1 MKVGIDDIRGFL
13 AISEAGGFKPAA
25 DRLGITSS
33 ALTQRIQKLEDYLGV
48 RLFDRSTRSVAPTE
62 LGRLFLP
69 EAQRILHE
77 FESSISRIQ
86 DVVAQRKGQVSIA
99 CLLSIASGLLPNIL
113 TRFRREIPG
122 VRVRVLD
129 DTALRVA
136 DHLRLGRAEFGI
148 DMWHRDDPEFDF
160 EAIVT
165 EPYVVAC
172 PREHELAR
180 ARSVT
185 WERLAG
191 STYVAF
197 GLDSGIGRQLAMSQ
211 RLSGEPYEVQHLG
224 TLLGLVQA
232 GFGVGVV
239 PYSAIHGHPSLVHRA
254 LHKPKITRT
263 IGIVRRKRSSLSPAA
278 ESLRR
283 IAVET
288 ITAAYKSLPEA
299 AIPPARHGLS
309 GAA

>member
-48 RLFDRSTRSVAPTE
+48 RLFDRSTRSVEPTE

-86 DVVAQRKGQVSIA
+86 DVVAQRKGQVSFA

-180 ARSVT
+180 IRAVT
-185 WERLAG
+185 WDRLGG

-197 GLDSGIGRQLAMSQ
+197 GLDSGIGRQLAMPE

-239 PYSAIHGHPSLVHRA
+239 PYSAIHGHPSLVYRP
-254 LHKPKITRT
+254 LHKPKIART

-283 IAVET
+283 IAVAT
-288 ITAAYKSLPEA
+288 ITAAYQSLPEA
-299 AIPPARHGLS
+299 ALHGADD
-309 GAA
+309 AA

>member
-48 RLFDRSTRSVAPTE
+48 RLFDRSTRSVEPTE

-86 DVVAQRKGQVSIA
+86 DVVAQRKGQVSFA

-172 PREHELAR
+172 PQEHELAR
-180 ARSVT
+180 IRAVT
-185 WERLAG
+185 WDRLGG

-197 GLDSGIGRQLAMSQ
+197 GLDSGIGRQLAMPE

-239 PYSAIHGHPSLVHRA
+239 PYSAIHGHPSLVYRP
-254 LHKPKITRT
+254 LHKPKIART

-283 IAVET
+283 IAVAT
-288 ITAAYKSLPEA
+288 ITAAYQSLPEA
-299 AIPPARHGLS
+299 ALHGADD
-309 GAA
+309 AA